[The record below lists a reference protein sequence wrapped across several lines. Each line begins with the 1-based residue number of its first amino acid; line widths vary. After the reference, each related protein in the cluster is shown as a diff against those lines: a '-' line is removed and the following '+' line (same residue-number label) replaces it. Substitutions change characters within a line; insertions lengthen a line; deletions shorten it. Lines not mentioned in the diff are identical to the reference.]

1 MALRLDG
8 KIIAQQLSKS
18 LQNKVK
24 ELKTKD
30 IFPTLCVIEVGEDP
44 ASTIYLRAKRNLA
57 KKIGI
62 NELTIKFPS
71 SVTEA
76 ELLQKIAE
84 LNHDPKINA
93 IMVQLPLP
101 HQINPL
107 TIVKAIDPAKDAD
120 GFHPYNQGLAWQ
132 GASDILPA
140 TVRGILKILDYYK
153 INVTGKNVL
162 VIGRS
167 LIVGKPIASQLLNRD
182 ATVTIAHSKTKNLA
196 DLTSREDVVVSDVG
210 QAHLLKQDMIK
221 ENAVLI
227 DVGMN
232 RENGH
237 LMGDI
242 DYQECFDKA
251 GAITPVPGG
260 VGPLTVASLMQ
271 QVLILTENQI
281 NG

>member
-196 DLTSREDVVVSDVG
+196 DLTSRVDVVVSDVG

>member
-132 GASDILPA
+132 GASDIIPA
-140 TVRGILKILDYYK
+140 TVRGILEILDYYK

-196 DLTSREDVVVSDVG
+196 DLTSRADVVVSDVG

-281 NG
+281 NV

>member
-84 LNHDPKINA
+84 LNHDSKINA

-196 DLTSREDVVVSDVG
+196 DLTSRADVVVSDVG

>member
-132 GASDILPA
+132 GASDIIPA
-140 TVRGILKILDYYK
+140 TVRGILEILDYYK

-196 DLTSREDVVVSDVG
+196 DLTSRADVVVSDVG

>member
-24 ELKTKD
+24 ELKTKN

-196 DLTSREDVVVSDVG
+196 DLTSRADVVVSDVG

>member
-132 GASDILPA
+132 GASDIIPA
-140 TVRGILKILDYYK
+140 TVRGILEILDYYK

-196 DLTSREDVVVSDVG
+196 DFTSRADVVVSDVG